1 MDTNFQPVIERRP
14 RGKYRQHSL
23 EFKRTLVEMA
33 MQPGV
38 SVARLAREH
47 GVNANQVFS
56 WRKLY
61 EAGQLAGGTDA
72 QSNELLSVVVTAPA
86 QPPEAEPAPAG
97 IITLEIG
104 RVRLRIEGQAN
115 AATLA
120 QVLDRVLR

>member
-1 MDTNFQPVIERRP
+1 MDTNFQPVIERGP

-61 EAGQLAGGTDA
+61 EAGQLVGGA
-72 QSNELLSVVVTAPA
+72 AAPGSELLPVVVTTPA
-86 QPPEAEPAPAG
+86 QQPEVAASPAG

-115 AATLA
+115 AGTLA
-120 QVLDRVLR
+120 QVLERVLR

>member
-1 MDTNFQPVIERRP
+1 MDTNPQPVIQRGP

-23 EFKRTLVEMA
+23 DFKRKLVEMTL
-33 MQPGV
+33 QPGV

-61 EAGQLAGGTDA
+61 EAGQLVAAATMPTNA
-72 QSNELLSVVVTAPA
+72 LLPVVVATPE
-86 QPPEAEPAPAG
+86 QVPEPEAATG
-97 IITLEIG
+97 TITLEIG

-120 QVLDRVLR
+120 QVLERVLR

>member
-1 MDTNFQPVIERRP
+1 
-14 RGKYRQHSL
+14 
-23 EFKRTLVEMA
+23 MA

-61 EAGQLAGGTDA
+61 EAGQLVGGATA
-72 QSNELLSVVVTAPA
+72 QGNELLSVVVTAPA
-86 QPPEAEPAPAG
+86 QAPAAEPTPTG

-115 AATLA
+115 AATMA
-120 QVLDRVLR
+120 QVLERVLR

>member
-1 MDTNFQPVIERRP
+1 MDTNFQPVIQRGP

-23 EFKRTLVEMA
+23 EFKRALVEMTL
-33 MQPGV
+33 QPGV

-47 GVNANQVFS
+47 GVNANQVFT

-61 EAGQLAGGTDA
+61 EAGQLVAA
-72 QSNELLSVVVTAPA
+72 APA
-86 QPPEAEPAPAG
+86 QSSELLPVVVATQEQVPESEAATG
-97 IITLEIG
+97 TITLEIG

-120 QVLDRVLR
+120 QVLERVLR

>member
-1 MDTNFQPVIERRP
+1 MDTNFQPAIERGP

-61 EAGQLAGGTDA
+61 EAGQLAGGTAA
-72 QSNELLSVVVTAPA
+72 QGNELLSVVVTTPAQAPA
-86 QPPEAEPAPAG
+86 AEPSPTG

-120 QVLDRVLR
+120 QVLELVLR